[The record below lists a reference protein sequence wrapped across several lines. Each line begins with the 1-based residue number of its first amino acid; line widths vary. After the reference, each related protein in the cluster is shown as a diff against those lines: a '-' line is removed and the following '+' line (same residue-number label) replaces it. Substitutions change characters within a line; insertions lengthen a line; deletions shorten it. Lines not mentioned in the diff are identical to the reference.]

1 MSDSA
6 RRIHSDWFE
15 LKEVYDNIFS
25 LDDYLKLNTSLL
37 EEARNSLRL
46 SVEEGVLQYKGQL
59 LRAAREFI
67 EALKF
72 DTRHLDQLP
81 RQSHQMSLLLFI
93 ILIQRLFTTGQVA
106 LSKPDQGSN
115 SVAEEMD
122 EKDIKVI
129 MEELR
134 KMAAADPDFSQRQE
148 VKTILLQFKMYQKEL
163 EDLNKLKTSIPR
175 EKLPGL
181 TANFQKTF
189 EEINRKIQDNYNQI
203 IQEKI
208 KAVQPPPAP
217 GDLRQ
222 YKLNELTPL
231 LLKQGETA
239 AKLRTLFLFAGEE
252 RFNTRELFETAL
264 TITSQ
269 LNELFRLERG
279 LMARWEPREGGE
291 VLVAKRFSE
300 ELILRLGKLIGN
312 R

>member
-25 LDDYLKLNTSLL
+25 LDDYLKLETSLL
-37 EEARNSLRL
+37 EEARTGLRL

-81 RQSHQMSLLLFI
+81 RQSRQMSLLLFI

-106 LSKPDQGSN
+106 LSKQEPVDN

-148 VKTILLQFKMYQKEL
+148 VKTILLQFKIYQKEL

-217 GDLRQ
+217 GDLKQ
-222 YKLNELTPL
+222 YKLNELTPI

-264 TITSQ
+264 TIPSQ

-279 LMARWEPREGGE
+279 LMARWEPRQGGE

>member
-6 RRIHSDWFE
+6 RRIHSDWYE

-25 LDDYLKLNTSLL
+25 LDEYLKLETPLL
-37 EEARNSLRL
+37 EEAKNALRL
-46 SVEEGVLQYKGQL
+46 SVEEGVLQYKGHL
-59 LRAAREFI
+59 LRTSREFI

-81 RQSHQMSLLLFI
+81 RQSRLMSLLLFI
-93 ILIQRLFTTGQVA
+93 ILIQRLFTTGQVP
-106 LSKPDQGSN
+106 LSKPEPVDN
-115 SVAEEMD
+115 SMVQEMD

-134 KMAAADPDFSQRQE
+134 KMAAADPTFSQRQE
-148 VKTILLQFKMYQKEL
+148 VKTILLQFKIYQKEL
-163 EDLNKLKTSIPR
+163 EDLNKLKATIPR

-181 TANFQKTF
+181 TANFKRTF

-217 GDLRQ
+217 GDLKQ

-231 LLKQGETA
+231 LVKQGETA
-239 AKLRTLFLFAGEE
+239 SKLRSLFLFAGEE
-252 RFNTRELFETAL
+252 RFNTRELFESAL

-269 LNELFRLERG
+269 LEELVRWDRTQ
-279 LMARWEPREGGE
+279 MSRWEPRPGGE
-291 VLVAKRFSE
+291 VVVAKRFSE
-300 ELILRLGKLIGN
+300 ELIIRLGKLIGN

>member
-25 LDDYLKLNTSLL
+25 LDDYLKLETSLL
-37 EEARNSLRL
+37 EEARTGLRL

-81 RQSHQMSLLLFI
+81 RQSRQMSLLLFI

-106 LSKPDQGSN
+106 LSKQEPVDN

-148 VKTILLQFKMYQKEL
+148 VKTILLQFKIYQKEL

-217 GDLRQ
+217 GDLKQ
-222 YKLNELTPL
+222 YKLNELTPI

-279 LMARWEPREGGE
+279 LMARWEPHQGGE